1 MAIGK
6 DLSLL
11 EKRLGY
17 RFSDPVLLENALT
30 HASYANECEAR
41 GIHLP
46 SNERLEFLGD
56 AVLQIVISHYLY
68 LENKTLAEG
77 DLTRVRRQLVCTK
90 TLSEIA
96 LSLSLGD
103 YLHLGNGE
111 EANACRTRP
120 KVLADAMEAVIGAMY
135 LDDAEKCRSVL
146 LALLI
151 PHIPLSHAPIEDA
164 KTRLQQLV
172 EQDGAS
178 DLSYEVE
185 REDGPDHAK
194 TFTVVA
200 KINNNTVGRG
210 SASSKKDAEMQAAAA
225 ALSLFGIKE

>member
-6 DLSLL
+6 ALSFL
-11 EKRLGY
+11 EEALGY
-17 RFSDPVLLENALT
+17 HFRDPALLENALT

-41 GIHLP
+41 DIHLP

-68 LENKTLAEG
+68 LENKNLAEG
-77 DLTRVRRQLVCTK
+77 DLTMVRRHLVCTK

-96 LSLSLGD
+96 TSLSLGD

-111 EANACRTRP
+111 EANACRKRP

-135 LDDAEKCRSVL
+135 LDDEEKCREVL
-146 LALLI
+146 LSLLI
-151 PHIPLSHAPIEDA
+151 PYIPLSRTPMEDS

-172 EQDGAS
+172 EQDGTS
-178 DLSYEVE
+178 ELSY
-185 REDGPDHAK
+185 D
-194 TFTVVA
+194 
-200 KINNNTVGRG
+200 
-210 SASSKKDAEMQAAAA
+210 
-225 ALSLFGIKE
+225 

>member
-6 DLSLL
+6 DLSIL
-11 EKRLGY
+11 EERLGY
-17 RFSDPVLLENALT
+17 HFSDPALLQNALT

-68 LENKTLAEG
+68 LENRSLAEG
-77 DLTRVRRQLVCTK
+77 DLTNVRRHLVCTK

-96 LSLSLGD
+96 ISLSLGEF
-103 YLHLGNGE
+103 LHLGNGE
-111 EANACRTRP
+111 EVTSCRTRP

-146 LALLI
+146 LSLLM
-151 PHIPLSHAPIEDA
+151 PHMLCTSNEDA

-172 EQDGAS
+172 EQDGTS
-178 DLSYEVE
+178 VLSYEVE
-185 REDGPDHAK
+185 RECGPDHDK
-194 TFTVVA
+194 SFTVVA

-210 SASSKKDAEMQAAAA
+210 TAGNKKDAQMQAAAA
-225 ALSLFGIKE
+225 ALALFGIKE

>member
-6 DLSLL
+6 ALSFL
-11 EKRLGY
+11 EEALGY
-17 RFSDPVLLENALT
+17 HFRDPALLENALT

-41 GIHLP
+41 DIHLP

-68 LENKTLAEG
+68 LENKNLAEG
-77 DLTRVRRQLVCTK
+77 DLTMVRRHLVCTK

-96 LSLSLGD
+96 TSLSLGD

-111 EANACRTRP
+111 EANACRKRP

-135 LDDAEKCRSVL
+135 LDDEEKCREVL
-146 LALLI
+146 LSLLI
-151 PHIPLSHAPIEDA
+151 PYIPLSRTPMEDS

-172 EQDGAS
+172 EQDGTS
-178 DLSYEVE
+178 ELSYEVE
-185 REDGPDHAK
+185 REDGPDHDK
-194 TFTVVA
+194 RFTVIA

-210 SASSKKDAEMQAAAA
+210 IAKSKKDAEMKAAAA
-225 ALSLFGIKE
+225 ALALFGIKQ

>member
-6 DLSLL
+6 ALAAL
-11 EKRLGY
+11 ERALGF
-17 RFSDPVLLENALT
+17 RFSEPKLLENALT
-30 HASYANECEAR
+30 HASYSNECEQK

-68 LENKTLAEG
+68 DENKMLAEG

-90 TLSEIA
+90 TLSEMA
-96 LSLSLGD
+96 KSLSLGE

-111 EANACRTRP
+111 EATDCRRST

-135 LDDAEKCRSVL
+135 LDDAERCREVL
-146 LALLI
+146 LQLLI
-151 PHIPLSHAPIEDA
+151 PYIPRAGGRIEDA

-172 EQDGAS
+172 EQDGSCELA
-178 DLSYEVE
+178 YEVE
-185 REDGPDHAK
+185 KEEGPDHAK
-194 TFTVVA
+194 RFTVIA

-210 SASSKKDAEMQAAAA
+210 TAGSKKEAEMQAAEA
-225 ALSLFGIKE
+225 ALRLFGIAQ

>member
-6 DLSLL
+6 SLSLL
-11 EKRLGY
+11 EERLGF
-17 RFSDPVLLENALT
+17 RFSDPALLENALT

-41 GIHLP
+41 GIRLP

-68 LENKTLAEG
+68 LENKSLAEG
-77 DLTRVRRQLVCTK
+77 DLTKVRRHLVCTK

-96 LSLSLGD
+96 RSLSLGE

-111 EANACRTRP
+111 EVTACRTRP

-135 LDDAEKCRSVL
+135 LDDAERCRRVL
-146 LALLI
+146 LSLLI
-151 PHIPLSHAPIEDA
+151 PHILFASSEDA

-172 EQDGAS
+172 EQDGTS
-178 DLSYEVE
+178 VLTYEVE
-185 REDGPDHAK
+185 SESGPDHDK
-194 TFTVVA
+194 QFTVVA

-210 SASSKKDAEMQAAAA
+210 MAGNKKDAQMQAAAA
-225 ALSLFGIKE
+225 ALVLFGIKE

>member
-11 EKRLGY
+11 EEKLGY
-17 RFSDPVLLENALT
+17 RFKDPSLLENALT
-30 HASYANECEAR
+30 HASYANECEDR
-41 GIHLP
+41 GIRLP

-68 LENKTLAEG
+68 TQNGLLAEG
-77 DLTRVRRQLVCTK
+77 DLTRVRRSLVCTK
-90 TLSEIA
+90 TLCEIA
-96 LSLSLGD
+96 RGLSLGD

-111 EANACRTRP
+111 EVNGCRTRE

-135 LDDAEKCRSVL
+135 LDDREACSRVL
-146 LALLI
+146 LSLLV
-151 PHIPLSHAPIEDA
+151 PHISLSRTANEDA

-178 DLSYEVE
+178 ELTYEVE
-185 REDGPDHAK
+185 QAQGPDHDK
-194 TFTVVA
+194 RFTVVA
-200 KINNNTVGRG
+200 RINNNTVGRG
-210 SASSKKDAEMQAAAA
+210 TAKSKKDAEMQAAAA
-225 ALSLFGIKE
+225 ALKLFGIGG

>member
-6 DLSLL
+6 SLSEL
-11 EKRLGY
+11 EEKLGF
-17 RFSDPVLLENALT
+17 RFRDSSLLENALT
-30 HASYANECEAR
+30 HASYSNECEQK
-41 GIHLP
+41 GISLP

-68 LENKTLAEG
+68 DENKMLAEG

-90 TLSEIA
+90 TLGEIA
-96 LSLSLGD
+96 HSLSLGE

-111 EANACRTRP
+111 EATDCRSRT

-135 LDDAEKCRSVL
+135 LDDEKKCREVL
-146 LALLI
+146 LSLLI
-151 PHIPLSHAPIEDA
+151 PYIPEARGRIEDA

-172 EQDGAS
+172 EQDGS
-178 DLSYEVE
+178 SELVYEVE

-194 TFTVVA
+194 SFTLVA
-200 KINNNTVGRG
+200 KINNNVVGRG
-210 SASSKKDAEMQAAAA
+210 CAGSKKEAEMQAADA
-225 ALSLFGIKE
+225 ALRLFGIVK

>member
-6 DLSLL
+6 ALSGL
-11 EKRLGY
+11 EERLGF
-17 RFSDPVLLENALT
+17 RFSDASLLENALT
-30 HASYANECEAR
+30 HASYSNECEAR

-68 LENKTLAEG
+68 LDDKTLAEG
-77 DLTRVRRQLVCTK
+77 DLTRIRRHLVCTK
-90 TLSEIA
+90 TLCEIA
-96 LSLSLGD
+96 MSLSLGE

-111 EANACRTRP
+111 EANGCRGRQ

-135 LDDAEKCRSVL
+135 LDDAKRCEEKL
-146 LALLI
+146 LSLLVPYI
-151 PHIPLSHAPIEDA
+151 PSSFGAVEDA

-178 DLSYEVE
+178 ELVYEVE
-185 REDGPDHAK
+185 SEVGPDHAK
-194 TFTVVA
+194 CFTVVA
-200 KINNNTVGRG
+200 KVNNNTVGRG
-210 SASSKKDAEMQAAAA
+210 TAGNKKDAEMQAAAA
-225 ALSLFGIKE
+225 ALALFGIRE

>member
-6 DLSLL
+6 ALSFL
-11 EKRLGY
+11 EEALGY
-17 RFSDPVLLENALT
+17 HFRDPALLENALT

-41 GIHLP
+41 DIHLP

-68 LENKTLAEG
+68 LENKNLAEG
-77 DLTRVRRQLVCTK
+77 DLTMVRRHLVCTK

-96 LSLSLGD
+96 TSLSLGD

-111 EANACRTRP
+111 EANACRKRP

-135 LDDAEKCRSVL
+135 LDDEEKCREVL
-146 LALLI
+146 LSLLI
-151 PHIPLSHAPIEDA
+151 PYIPLSRTPMEDS

-172 EQDGAS
+172 EQDGTS
-178 DLSYEVE
+178 ELSYEVE
-185 REDGPDHAK
+185 REDGPDHDK
-194 TFTVVA
+194 SFTVIA

-210 SASSKKDAEMQAAAA
+210 IAKSKKDAEMKAAAA
-225 ALSLFGIKE
+225 ALALFGIKQ

>member
-1 MAIGK
+1 L
-6 DLSLL
+6 DST
-11 EKRLGY
+11 
-17 RFSDPVLLENALT
+17 LLENALT

-68 LENKTLAEG
+68 LENKNLAEG
-77 DLTRVRRQLVCTK
+77 DLTMVRRHLVCTK

-96 LSLSLGD
+96 LSLSLGEF
-103 YLHLGNGE
+103 LHLGNGE

-120 KVLADAMEAVIGAMY
+120 KILADAMEAVIGAMY
-135 LDDAEKCRSVL
+135 LDNAERAREVL
-146 LALLI
+146 LSLLI
-151 PHIPLSHAPIEDA
+151 PHMPLSRAPIEDA

-172 EQDGAS
+172 EQDGTS
-178 DLSYEVE
+178 ELSYEVE
-185 REDGPDHAK
+185 REDGPDHDK
-194 TFTVVA
+194 VFTVIA

-210 SASSKKDAEMQAAAA
+210 KAGNKKDAEMKAAAA
-225 ALSLFGIKE
+225 ALVLFGIKE